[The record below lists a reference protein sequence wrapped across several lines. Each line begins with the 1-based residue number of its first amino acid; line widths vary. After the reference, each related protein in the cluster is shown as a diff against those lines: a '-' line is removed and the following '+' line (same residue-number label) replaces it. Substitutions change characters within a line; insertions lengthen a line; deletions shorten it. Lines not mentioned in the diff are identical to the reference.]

1 MSVTYNGLHV
11 DERYSAILEPNLY
24 FNPILVPG
32 VTCTDKYKTGPAGQI
47 FVHQLNTSAV
57 EAGTPGR
64 DFTDEVAADTLIPI
78 QINNNFQKSKKIYGV
93 QAAAVSF
100 AAGNEYL
107 ATAIQECREGW
118 MQCGIA
124 CLAQEGKAATAT
136 AAITEDTVKS
146 DLIDTRTEIVKDKGR
161 ANVVMCTPEYYGLV
175 LKAAGKDF
183 TPSTNDRIAA
193 TGNVGQ
199 WLGFTFVEANG
210 ATGSIKYYDHT
221 GAQKTVD
228 MSKVQYVMYYHET
241 LSVVS
246 NFEVARIIDS
256 ERERLLTAG
265 YEFYRGTYHGDKITA
280 AEWPVLSRDAAACL
294 EELTLGRTAADLAPE
309 LLERCQ
315 MALCAVAEEYK
326 AEREEGAGVVASE
339 SVGSWSRTY
348 AQTASPAQKR
358 RDAAWMWLGNTGLL
372 YRGGE
377 SLCGR
382 IP

>member
-32 VTCTDKYKTGPAGQI
+32 VTCTDKYETGPAGQI

-136 AAITEDTVKS
+136 VAITEDT
-146 DLIDTRTEIVKDKGR
+146 
-161 ANVVMCTPEYYGLV
+161 
-175 LKAAGKDF
+175 
-183 TPSTNDRIAA
+183 DRDY
-193 TGNVGQ
+193 Q
-199 WLGFTFVEANG
+199 
-210 ATGSIKYYDHT
+210 
-221 GAQKTVD
+221 
-228 MSKVQYVMYYHET
+228 
-241 LSVVS
+241 
-246 NFEVARIIDS
+246 
-256 ERERLLTAG
+256 
-265 YEFYRGTYHGDKITA
+265 
-280 AEWPVLSRDAAACL
+280 
-294 EELTLGRTAADLAPE
+294 
-309 LLERCQ
+309 
-315 MALCAVAEEYK
+315 
-326 AEREEGAGVVASE
+326 AS
-339 SVGSWSRTY
+339 G
-348 AQTASPAQKR
+348 PAQHHAGGVGGPGPGPVHR
-358 RDAAWMWLGNTGLL
+358 RSGGLC
-372 YRGGE
+372 YRRGGY
-377 SLCGR
+377 
-382 IP
+382 

>member
-32 VTCTDKYKTGPAGQI
+32 VTCTDKYETGPAGQI

-161 ANVVMCTPEYYGLV
+161 ANVVMCTPEYYG
-175 LKAAGKDF
+175 
-183 TPSTNDRIAA
+183 
-193 TGNVGQ
+193 
-199 WLGFTFVEANG
+199 
-210 ATGSIKYYDHT
+210 H
-221 GAQKTVD
+221 
-228 MSKVQYVMYYHET
+228 
-241 LSVVS
+241 
-246 NFEVARIIDS
+246 
-256 ERERLLTAG
+256 
-265 YEFYRGTYHGDKITA
+265 
-280 AEWPVLSRDAAACL
+280 
-294 EELTLGRTAADLAPE
+294 
-309 LLERCQ
+309 
-315 MALCAVAEEYK
+315 
-326 AEREEGAGVVASE
+326 
-339 SVGSWSRTY
+339 
-348 AQTASPAQKR
+348 
-358 RDAAWMWLGNTGLL
+358 
-372 YRGGE
+372 
-377 SLCGR
+377 
-382 IP
+382 

>member
-1 MSVTYNGLHV
+1 MNYEYLKPFFEG
-11 DERYSAILEPNLY
+11 
-24 FNPILVPG
+24 
-32 VTCTDKYKTGPAGQI
+32 GPLS
-47 FVHQLNTSAV
+47 FEQLT
-57 EAGTPGR
+57 
-64 DFTDEVAADTLIPI
+64 
-78 QINNNFQKSKKIYGV
+78 
-93 QAAAVSF
+93 
-100 AAGNEYL
+100 EYL

-256 ERERLLTAG
+256 ERFAG
-265 YEFYRGTYHGDKITA
+265 SLAQVEMNTGYRVTNSK
-280 AEWPVLSRDAAACL
+280 
-294 EELTLGRTAADLAPE
+294 LA
-309 LLERCQ
+309 RVRK
-315 MALCAVAEEYK
+315 VA
-326 AEREEGAGVVASE
+326 GAG
-339 SVGSWSRTY
+339 
-348 AQTASPAQKR
+348 
-358 RDAAWMWLGNTGLL
+358 
-372 YRGGE
+372 
-377 SLCGR
+377 
-382 IP
+382 

>member
-32 VTCTDKYKTGPAGQI
+32 VTCTDKYETGPAGQI

-183 TPSTNDRIAA
+183 TPSTNDRITADEGYDA
-193 TGNVGQ
+193 LSQVT
-199 WLGFTFVEANG
+199 VEAIPAEYADVSGVTAAAGDVLANKVFVGADGAEAAGTMPNNG
-210 ATGSIKYYDHT
+210 AVQASIDGLTQTEYTVPAGYHT
-221 GAQKTVD
+221 GTG
-228 MSKVQYVMYYHET
+228 KV
-241 LSVVS
+241 S
-246 NFEVARIIDS
+246 
-256 ERERLLTAG
+256 LT
-265 YEFYRGTYHGDKITA
+265 GDIEEALA
-280 AEWPVLSRDAAACL
+280 A
-294 EELTLGRTAADLAPE
+294 
-309 LLERCQ
+309 
-315 MALCAVAEEYK
+315 
-326 AEREEGAGVVASE
+326 
-339 SVGSWSRTY
+339 
-348 AQTASPAQKR
+348 
-358 RDAAWMWLGNTGLL
+358 
-372 YRGGE
+372 
-377 SLCGR
+377 
-382 IP
+382 I